1 MQLSYKTP
9 IWLYP
14 VAVDF
19 RKQIDGLALLV
30 ADQLSL
36 NPSSGELFIFRSRNA
51 KKIKLLWYDD
61 QGFWLCYKR
70 LERGRLKFPRQ
81 MAEVFEISRDQLAW
95 LLSGLD
101 MQKQIAL
108 PRVLPTHFY

>member
-19 RKQIDGLALLV
+19 RKQIDGLVLLV
-30 ADQLSL
+30 ADQLGL

-81 MAEVFEISRDQLAW
+81 RDEVFEISRDQLAW

-101 MQKQIAL
+101 MQKQVAL

>member
-19 RKQIDGLALLV
+19 RKQIDGLVLLV
-30 ADQLSL
+30 ADQLGL

-81 MAEVFEISRDQLAW
+81 TAEVFEINRDQLAW

-101 MQKQIAL
+101 MQKQVAL